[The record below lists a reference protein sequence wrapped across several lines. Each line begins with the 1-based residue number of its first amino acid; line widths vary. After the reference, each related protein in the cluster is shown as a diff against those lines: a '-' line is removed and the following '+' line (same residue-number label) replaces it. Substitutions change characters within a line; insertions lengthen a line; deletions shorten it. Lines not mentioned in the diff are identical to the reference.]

1 MEVLILTSSS
11 SEEFKSKLNRYT
23 KSLEFKE
30 GELPQIKR
38 LALIIDGPT
47 LTFAVEDEQTK
58 LAFFRLGLTAAS
70 VVCCRVS
77 PK

>member
-1 MEVLILTSSS
+1 
-11 SEEFKSKLNRYT
+11 
-23 KSLEFKE
+23 
-30 GELPQIKR
+30 
-38 LALIIDGPT
+38 LIIDGPT

>member
-1 MEVLILTSSS
+1 MEILILTSSS
-11 SEEFKSKLNRYT
+11 SEEFKSKLYSHT

-38 LALIIDGPT
+38 IALIIDGPT
-47 LTFAVEDEQTK
+47 LSYAVEDEQTK

>member
-1 MEVLILTSSS
+1 MEILILTSSS
-11 SEEFKSKLNRYT
+11 SEEFKSKLHNYT
-23 KSLEFKE
+23 KSLEFNE
-30 GELPQIKR
+30 GDLPPIQR